1 MQDPMHRDVVRP
13 LAEVQK
19 RCIPKMLK
27 TLDIRPFLLT
37 VSFLLGENEEQKR
50 RGQDAKT
57 STASS
62 RQALRTT
69 I

>member
-1 MQDPMHRDVVRP
+1 MHRDVVRP

-37 VSFLLGENEEQKR
+37 VSFLLGENEEQKISE
-50 RGQDAKT
+50 GT
-57 STASS
+57 NVSP
-62 RQALRTT
+62 
-69 I
+69 